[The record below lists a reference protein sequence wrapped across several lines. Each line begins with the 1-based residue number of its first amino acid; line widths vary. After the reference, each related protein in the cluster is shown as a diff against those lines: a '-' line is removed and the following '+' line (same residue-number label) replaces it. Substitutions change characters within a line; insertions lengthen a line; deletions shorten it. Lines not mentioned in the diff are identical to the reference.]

1 MKRAKKSGENK
12 VDYGT
17 ISLPMPLIDKIKKRI
32 EGTGMNSVSAY
43 VAFIL
48 RQILSSSNEKNDL
61 NKKEIKEISERLRSL
76 GY

>member
-1 MKRAKKSGENK
+1 MKRPKKKEDNK

-17 ISLPMPLIDKIKKRI
+17 ISLPLPIIEKIKKRI

-43 VAFIL
+43 VAFVL
-48 RQILSSSNEKNDL
+48 REILSSETKELFNN
-61 NKKEIKEISERLRSL
+61 KEIKDLKAKLKSL